1 MVNQPNTLGIGDDM
15 DDIDFIHD
23 IEACFGIKFTDEE
36 TLAWYKV
43 EDVFASLKRHFE
55 TSSRQNHAAVAAR
68 AFYCL
73 RKCMKYFSPAQRI
86 SPKTRLDEFGEVS
99 VRQLYHKLAA
109 DHKLRQPTLYGG
121 KLHTLGAL
129 MIAVGFLASLAV
141 ILIWNLFYLLYA
153 ILVACVGAILL
164 KYGAWR
170 FPPDCETVGDLAQKF
185 GARNF
190 GLLNGT
196 NFPVREAEL
205 WNALLE
211 VISDHSDIPR
221 SEIRPDTLLLQS
233 QIS

>member
-1 MVNQPNTLGIGDDM
+1 M
-15 DDIDFIHD
+15 DDLDFIHD

-55 TSSRQNHAAVAAR
+55 TSTRQNHAAVAAR

-73 RKCMKYFSPAQRI
+73 RNCIKHFSPAHGI
-86 SPKTRLDEFGEVS
+86 SPRTRLDDIGEIS
-99 VRQLYHKLAA
+99 VRQLYHKLSF
-109 DHKLRQPTLYGG
+109 DYKLRQPTLYGG

-129 MIAVGFLASLAV
+129 MIAVGFFASLA
-141 ILIWNLFYLLYA
+141 IIFIWSPFYLLYA
-153 ILVACVGAILL
+153 IVVACVGGFLL
-164 KYGAWR
+164 KYGAWK
-170 FPPDCETVGDLAQKF
+170 FPPDCETVGDLAQKI

-190 GLLNGT
+190 GLLNGA

-211 VISDHSDIPR
+211 VISDHSDIPK
-221 SEIRPDTLLLQS
+221 SEIRSDTLLLQS
-233 QIS
+233 QLS

>member
-1 MVNQPNTLGIGDDM
+1 MVYQPNTLGIGDDM
-15 DDIDFIHD
+15 DDLDFIQD
-23 IEACFGIKFTDEE
+23 IEACFGTKFTNEE

-43 EDVFASLKRHFE
+43 EDIFASLKRHFQ
-55 TSSRQNHAAVAAR
+55 TSTRQNHIAVAAR

-73 RKCMKYFSPAQRI
+73 RNCIKHFSPTQRI
-86 SPKTRLDEFGEVS
+86 SPKTRLDHIGEIS
-99 VRQLYHKLAA
+99 VRQLYNKLSA
-109 DHKLRQPTLYGG
+109 DYKLRQPTLYGG

-129 MIAVGFLASLAV
+129 MIAVGFLASLA
-141 ILIWNLFYLLYA
+141 IIFIWNPFYLLCA

-170 FPPDCETVGDLAQKF
+170 FPSDCETVGDLAQKI

-190 GLLNGT
+190 GLLNGA

-221 SEIRPDTLLLQS
+221 SEIRRDTLLLQS